1 MENPLTNIKW
11 ALNYGDLRTWE
22 VDMVMSEEES
32 KEIDL
37 LLVVAVV
44 VVGVLLVGTVETSE
58 HCCLNKNGFLNC
70 AWVLIGT
77 FEEF

>member
-11 ALNYGDLRTWE
+11 ALNYGDLRNWE
-22 VDMVMSEEES
+22 VGMVMSEEERR
-32 KEIDL
+32 EIDL
-37 LLVVAVV
+37 LLIVVV
-44 VVGVLLVGTVETSE
+44 VVGVSFVGTAETSG